1 MFGTQLFPERLLG
14 PGASHSG
21 LDRVPLREALS
32 GDGSAERPH
41 CHCLFPPAWRLTWSG
56 LLPRPARHHL
66 HLASHPSSPDCT
78 VIGGHLAPGDEGLGP
93 EAGAEW
99 SPGLRGPQTWRLERV
114 PPPCFPGPSLRLRA
128 PVFFSMSPL
137 WFLLQVPFAGN
148 WLHCRRAV
156 HVRVG
161 ESG

>member
-66 HLASHPSSPDCT
+66 HLASHPLSPDCT
-78 VIGGHLAPGDEGLGP
+78 VIGGHLAPGDAGLGP

-99 SPGLRGPQTWRLERV
+99 SPGLRGPRLGAWR
-114 PPPCFPGPSLRLRA
+114 G
-128 PVFFSMSPL
+128 
-137 WFLLQVPFAGN
+137 FLLLAFQAH
-148 WLHCRRAV
+148 LST
-156 HVRVG
+156 
-161 ESG
+161 SGLRCFSQCPHSGSFFKSRLLGTGFTAAEPCTSG